1 MEENIRTMDRNW
13 SVRLRNIMVI
23 FLILFVILLFSFFY
37 TQIING
43 RKLKIEARNQQLLK
57 KRIGAKRGQILDR
70 NGEVLAQSFDVD
82 TVTLNP
88 KLLKAKKDK
97 EINKDELAN
106 KISEIFGEDKK
117 ETLYKLDSKRNV
129 ETLASKV
136 SKDKINDFKKYLEEK
151 EIVAGIN
158 IDKDIKRDYPHKTVA
173 ANLIGFV
180 GADNE
185 GQEGIEKKLNSVL
198 MGREGRIISE
208 SDVFN
213 NPINE
218 TPEQL
223 INPEDGKNVY
233 LTIDIKIQEMIER
246 HLKQVVEDNKAR
258 DGIAIVMNPKDA
270 SILAIANYPTY
281 DLSNPRGPV
290 GMDEKKWKELSDQ
303 EQLERLFSAWKT
315 KAVSDIYDPGST
327 FKILT
332 SAIAIEEGLAET
344 DKAGDF
350 LCTGVQKVYDRDIK
364 CWRSYNPH
372 GYLSLRGAMENSCN
386 PAFIQVGQ
394 RIGVSR
400 FYKYLRAFGLLE
412 KTNIDILGE
421 SSPIFHGE
429 KKTGPVEL
437 ATMSFGERFQI
448 TPIQLITAIS
458 AIANGGELMKPQ
470 IVHKIENVEI
480 GSQEVM
486 EGEKVRRVVSK
497 DTSAKVLDLMRSTVT
512 NGTGKA
518 ANIPG
523 YNVGGKSGTSEP
535 VYGDPN
541 GEYIA
546 SFVAVVPTES
556 PEYVVLMIVRNP
568 KAGHIHGGQVAGPVV
583 GEILK
588 ELLSNSQNI
597 AKEEPKK
604 VAEEKVENIAV
615 PDVKN
620 LSVQEA
626 KTKLQE
632 IGLSVSVKSVT
643 TPDEIKI
650 TKQIPET
657 GLSLPRGSKVYL
669 TTGEDKETPKTKMPD
684 IKGKTKKVA
693 EKLLIDAG
701 LTPIITGNGSV
712 QTQDIKEGTEL
723 EKGTIVR
730 VEVKN

>member
-1 MEENIRTMDRNW
+1 MEENIRKMDRNW
-13 SVRLRNIMVI
+13 SKRLRNIMVI
-23 FLILFVILLFSFFY
+23 FIFLFVVLIFSFFN

-43 RKLKIEARNQQLLK
+43 RRLKVEARNQQLLK

-70 NGEVLAQSFDVD
+70 NGEVLAQSIDVD
-82 TVTLNP
+82 TITLNP
-88 KLLKAKKDK
+88 KLLRAKKEK
-97 EINKDELAN
+97 EINKEELAQ

-117 ETLYKLDSKRNV
+117 ETLNKINSEKSV
-129 ETLASKV
+129 ETIASKV
-136 SKDKINDFKKYLEEK
+136 SKDKINEFEKYLKEK

-158 IDKDIKRDYPHKTVA
+158 VDKDIKRDYPHKTVA
-173 ANLIGFV
+173 SNLIGFV

-185 GQEGIEKKLNSVL
+185 GQEGIERKLNSVL

-208 SDVFN
+208 SDVFK

-233 LTIDIKIQEMIER
+233 LTIDIKIQEMVER
-246 HLKQVVEDNKAR
+246 HLKKVVEDNKAR

-281 DLSNPRGPV
+281 DLSNPRAPV
-290 GMDEKKWKELSDQ
+290 GMSEEKWKTLSDQ
-303 EQLERLFSAWKT
+303 ERLEKLFSAWKS

-350 LCTGVQKVYDRDIK
+350 LCTGVQKVYDRDIR
-364 CWRSYNPH
+364 CWRHYNPH
-372 GYLSLRGAMENSCN
+372 GYLSLRGALENSCN
-386 PAFIQVGQ
+386 PAFIQIGQ
-394 RIGVSR
+394 RIGVKR
-400 FYKYLRAFGLLE
+400 FYKYLKAFGLLE
-412 KTNIDILGE
+412 KTHLDILGE

-429 KKTGPVEL
+429 SKTGPVEL
-437 ATMSFGERFQI
+437 ATMSFGQRFQI
-448 TPIQLITAIS
+448 TPMQLITAIS
-458 AIANGGELMKPQ
+458 AVANGGELMKPQ

-480 GSQEVM
+480 GSQEVI
-486 EGEKVRRVVSK
+486 EGETVRRVISK
-497 DTSAKVLDLMRSTVT
+497 NTSEKMLDMMRTTVT
-512 NGTGKA
+512 KGTGKA
-518 ANIPG
+518 AEVPG

-535 VYGDPN
+535 IKGVAN

-556 PEYVVLMIVRNP
+556 PEYVVLLIVRDP
-568 KAGHIHGGQVAGPVV
+568 KAGKIHGGQVAGPVV

-588 ELLSNSQNI
+588 ELLSNAQNVK
-597 AKEEPKK
+597 KEEPRNTE
-604 VAEEKVENIAV
+604 VEKVENVEV
-615 PDVKN
+615 PNVKD

-632 IGLSVSVKSVT
+632 IGLEVAVKSVT

-650 TKQIPET
+650 TKQIPEAGT
-657 GLSLPRGSKVYL
+657 SLPKGSKIYL
-669 TTGEDKETPKTKMPD
+669 TTAEDKESAKAKMPD
-684 IKGKTKKVA
+684 IKGKSKKAA
-693 EKLLIDAG
+693 EKILKEEG
-701 LTPIITGNGSV
+701 LTPIITGNGNIK
-712 QTQDIKEGTEL
+712 QQDIKEGTEI
-723 EKGTIVR
+723 EKGTII
-730 VEVKN
+730 KIDIKS